1 MFEFI
6 RTLQEKP
13 RSSRKRIAA
22 ATSVGITAFI
32 AMIWLTTFV
41 GPTDSTAGL
50 YSKDSETENSRAA
63 SPLVA
68 LKENISRTF
77 TSVQNRFESAPGKT
91 QNTSTEGQSSSRQS
105 AQRNGMSTSSSST
118 TTTVEITG
126 TSSTKEQS
134 R

>member
-50 YSKDSETENSRAA
+50 YSKDSEKGNSPAA

-77 TSVQNRFESAPGKT
+77 TSVQNKIDLILHQEKHRTQTQAPKV
-91 QNTSTEGQSSSRQS
+91 NP
-105 AQRNGMSTSSSST
+105 ALANLH
-118 TTTVEITG
+118 
-126 TSSTKEQS
+126 KEMV
-134 R
+134 